1 MMVISDGPP
10 ERPDPVDPDLI
21 DRPDVRALLA
31 AHDIG
36 TFYRVLGEN
45 GWSQRRI
52 ARATG
57 TQQPEIWEIV
67 KGRRVIGYD
76 VLVRIAEGLGIPRE
90 RMGLSFGAYADEVTT
105 VEPLKGVDED
115 VLRRHFEHL
124 LALSAVAAFGSEV
137 PRIGELATGLATPGV
152 PGDLPSRI
160 GPVDVAAIRRHTE
173 HLRSLSRTYGGQAS
187 TAVALAEWADQWLT
201 VDASDAA
208 RHALLAALS
217 DLNTIAGWCCH
228 DAGAVAQSYYH
239 FGRAVEFA
247 TDAGDAYRAAYVM
260 RHAGMMRIHRSTP
273 NSALKLLQLGGL
285 RL

>member
-137 PRIGELATGLATPGV
+137 PRIGELATGLAAPGV

-208 RHALLAALS
+208 RYALLGRLVFS
-217 DLNTIAGWCCH
+217 GQLINCYIMLRTAGSGTRRRPL
-228 DAGAVAQSYYH
+228 AGSGIRVPSEDVEYYSGIRCTGQH
-239 FGRAVEFA
+239 PFGRVR
-247 TDAGDAYRAAYVM
+247 GWGR
-260 RHAGMMRIHRSTP
+260 RCG
-273 NSALKLLQLGGL
+273 
-285 RL
+285 